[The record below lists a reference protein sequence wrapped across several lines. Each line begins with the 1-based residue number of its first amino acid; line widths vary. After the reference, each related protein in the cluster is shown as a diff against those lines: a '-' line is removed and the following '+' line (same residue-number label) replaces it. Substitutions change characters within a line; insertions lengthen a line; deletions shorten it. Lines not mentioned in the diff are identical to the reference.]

1 MLGLLAPFAVFR
13 RVAPENVGPLTL
25 FLVER
30 REILGR
36 ISGLCQAK
44 LRLKRAAG
52 RPQGRVSATSE
63 VTHDLAS
70 SQRKIYLSIYLS
82 SHACQVA
89 SHGTHL
95 SDPDR
100 PQTNS
105 GMLRNSVR

>member
-1 MLGLLAPFAVFR
+1 M
-13 RVAPENVGPLTL
+13 VG
-25 FLVER
+25 VV
-30 REILGR
+30 ILGSR
-36 ISGLCQAK
+36 VREVSCFGSRQAMHARGVWAILAMHTFPRHL
-44 LRLKRAAG
+44 LRLKRAASC
-52 RPQGRVSATSE
+52 PQGRVSATSD

-105 GMLRNSVR
+105 GMLSNSVR